1 MAEGLRLRD
10 AREDSVSTLLLI
22 IGGAGG
28 LREGSPAD
36 FGVLSYTFQFN
47 IIFAHWPELVHGALL
62 SLLLALAGFWIGA
75 PFALVLAAIRTS
87 GPLWLR
93 RIAGIYVVFI
103 TNTPVL
109 IHIYFLFFGLP
120 ELGIRLDKYWTVIA
134 ALVMATAAY
143 GCEIMRGGFL
153 SVRRSEIEAAETL
166 GFSRPQTVLYVIVP
180 HIVKTIYPALAN
192 YFIVLTL
199 STSLAMIIGVEEL
212 LGTAYNIASDNYRH
226 LEAFIVAA
234 GFYVVITFVASLS
247 LALIGRWAFR
257 VKAKIF

>member
-10 AREDSVSTLLLI
+10 AREDSVSALLLI

-36 FGVLSYTFQFN
+36 FGGLSYTLQFN

-120 ELGIRLDKYWTVIA
+120 EL
-134 ALVMATAAY
+134 
-143 GCEIMRGGFL
+143 
-153 SVRRSEIEAAETL
+153 VRRSEIEAAETL

-247 LALIGRWAFR
+247 LALIGRRAFR
-257 VKAKIF
+257 GKAQIF

>member
-1 MAEGLRLRD
+1 MN
-10 AREDSVSTLLLI
+10 
-22 IGGAGG
+22 
-28 LREGSPAD
+28 
-36 FGVLSYTFQFN
+36 YTFQFN
-47 IIFAHWPELVHGALL
+47 IILAHWPELVQGALL
-62 SLLLALAGFWIGA
+62 SLGLALAGFWIGA
-75 PFALVLAAIRTS
+75 PFALVLAAVRTS
-87 GPLWLR
+87 GPAWLK
-93 RIAGIYVVFI
+93 RIAGAYVTFL

-134 ALVMATAAY
+134 ALVMATSAY

-166 GFSRPQTVLYVIVP
+166 SFSRFQTIWYVVVP
-180 HIVKTIYPALAN
+180 HIMKTVYPALAN

-199 STSLAMIIGVEEL
+199 STSMAMIVGAEEL
-212 LGTAYNIASDNYRH
+212 LGTAFNLASENYRH

-234 GFYVVITFVASLS
+234 GLYVIITFVASLS
-247 LALIGRWAFR
+247 LAWVGRWAFR

>member
-1 MAEGLRLRD
+1 LN
-10 AREDSVSTLLLI
+10 
-22 IGGAGG
+22 
-28 LREGSPAD
+28 
-36 FGVLSYTFQFN
+36 YTFQFN
-47 IIFAHWPELVHGALL
+47 IILAHWPELVHGALL
-62 SLLLALAGFWIGA
+62 SLLLAVAGFWIGA
-75 PFALVLAAIRTS
+75 PIALVLAAVRTS
-87 GPLWLR
+87 GPVWLK
-93 RIAGIYVVFI
+93 RIAGAYVTFL

-109 IHIYFLFFGLP
+109 VHIYFLFFGLP

-134 ALVMATAAY
+134 ALVMATSAY

-153 SVRRSEIEAAETL
+153 SVRRSEMEAAETL
-166 GFSRPQTVLYVIVP
+166 GFSRAQTILYVVVP

-192 YFIVLTL
+192 FFIVLTL
-199 STSLAMIIGVEEL
+199 STSMAMIIGVEEL

-234 GFYVVITFVASLS
+234 GFYVVITFIASLS

>member
-1 MAEGLRLRD
+1 
-10 AREDSVSTLLLI
+10 V
-22 IGGAGG
+22 
-28 LREGSPAD
+28 
-36 FGVLSYTFQFN
+36 
-47 IIFAHWPELVHGALL
+47 IFPHLPELLQGALL
-62 SLLLALAGFWIGA
+62 TLGLALAGFWAGA
-75 PFALVLAAIRTS
+75 PLALLLATARTS
-87 GPLWLR
+87 GSPWVKRL
-93 RIAGIYVVFI
+93 AGGYVTFL

-120 ELGIRLDKYWTVIA
+120 ELGIRLDKYTTVII
-134 ALVMATAAY
+134 ALVMATSAY

-166 GFSRPQTVLYVIVP
+166 GFSRAQTIFYVVVP

-199 STSLAMIIGVEEL
+199 STSMAMTIGVEEL
-212 LGTAYNIASDNYRH
+212 FGTASNLAAENYRH
-226 LEAFIVAA
+226 LEAYIVAA
-234 GFYVVITFVASLS
+234 GLYVIITFAASLS